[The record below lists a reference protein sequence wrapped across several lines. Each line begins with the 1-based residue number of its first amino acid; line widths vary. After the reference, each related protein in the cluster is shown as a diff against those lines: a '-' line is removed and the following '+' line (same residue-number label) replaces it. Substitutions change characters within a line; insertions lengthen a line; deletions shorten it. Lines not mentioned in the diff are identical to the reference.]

1 MSHGTVPA
9 DNSTVINKQLYTCSG
24 ATQSLLP
31 GRAGRLNPFPE
42 SLACWRA
49 PKLPVVLGPRRQA
62 VFEVVFLVSPGL
74 LVGLELLYPALFHVD
89 SCCPQGQN
97 CLLSLDE

>member
-49 PKLPVVLGPRRQA
+49 PKLPVVPGPWQQA
-62 VFEVVFLVSPGL
+62 VFEVFFGVSRSLGGPRALVPSTVP
-74 LVGLELLYPALFHVD
+74 
-89 SCCPQGQN
+89 CW
-97 CLLSLDE
+97 LSLSSRPKLFAQLG

>member
-49 PKLPVVLGPRRQA
+49 LKLPVVPAPQQQA
-62 VFEVVFLVSPGL
+62 VFEVFFWCLQVSWWASSSCTQHCSML
-74 LVGLELLYPALFHVD
+74 ALAV
-89 SCCPQGQN
+89 
-97 CLLSLDE
+97 LKA